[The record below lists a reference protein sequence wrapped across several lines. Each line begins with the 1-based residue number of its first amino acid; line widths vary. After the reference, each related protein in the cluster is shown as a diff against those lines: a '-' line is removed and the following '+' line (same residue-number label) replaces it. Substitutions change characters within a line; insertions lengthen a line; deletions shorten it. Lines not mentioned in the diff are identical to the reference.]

1 MQQFV
6 SSSWVDRCTRLT
18 LDRQCCH
25 RLNDL
30 IDTSSE
36 LQLIIELAVQGLR
49 LRNYTISAHHDGHQ
63 ASAKHAPSA
72 VERLNILR
80 ESTQARQTLRPFT
93 TAAIPLEGY
102 EYEICEG
109 VFGHALKDDENRF
122 RGLEFQKLWIEE
134 DADGKKEC
142 STWRRYEDFGI
153 DLADFSFDLSEDVL
167 VLVEDPPFSLNMH
180 TK

>member
-1 MQQFV
+1 MQRFV
-6 SSSWVDRCTRLT
+6 SSWVGRCTRLT
-18 LDRQCCH
+18 LDQQCCH
-25 RLNDL
+25 LLKDL
-30 IDTSSE
+30 IEASSE

-49 LRNYTISAHHDGHQ
+49 LRNYTISTHHRHR
-63 ASAKHAPSA
+63 SSSTRAPSA
-72 VERLNILR
+72 VERLNTLR
-80 ESTQARQTLRPFT
+80 ESTHARQTLRPLT

-109 VFGHALKDDENRF
+109 VFGHALKDNEGRF

-134 DADGKKEC
+134 DADGKREC

-167 VLVEDPPFSLNMH
+167 ILVEDPPFSLNMH